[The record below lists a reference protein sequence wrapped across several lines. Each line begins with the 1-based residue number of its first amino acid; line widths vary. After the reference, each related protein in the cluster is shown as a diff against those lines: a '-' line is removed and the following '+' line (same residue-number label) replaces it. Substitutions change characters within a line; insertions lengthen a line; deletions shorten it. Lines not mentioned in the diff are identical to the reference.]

1 MALDGNKTGSAV
13 YNLIKTTQ
21 VSDEASCEKLWQ
33 KIVSKIFDDIKSDAE
48 ITVPS
53 GSVIISVA
61 GSATGTPNPTPIK
74 NGVQ

>member
-13 YNLIKTTQ
+13 YNLIKTTK

-33 KIVSKIFDDIKSDAE
+33 KIVTKIFDDIKSNAE

-53 GSVIISVA
+53 GSVIIAVA
-61 GSATGTPNPTPIK
+61 GQATGTPNPAPIK

>member
-13 YNLIKTTQ
+13 YNLIKTTK
-21 VSDEASCEKLWQ
+21 VSGEASCEKLWQ
-33 KIVSKIFDDIKSDAE
+33 KIVTKIFDDIKSDAE

-53 GSVIISVA
+53 GSVIIEVA
-61 GSATGTPNPTPIK
+61 GQATGTPNSAPIK

>member
-53 GSVIISVA
+53 GSVIISVTGQA
-61 GSATGTPNPTPIK
+61 AGTPNPAPIK

>member
-13 YNLIKTTQ
+13 YNLIKATN

-53 GSVIISVA
+53 GSVIIEVA
-61 GSATGTPNPTPIK
+61 GKATGTKNPAPIQ
-74 NGVQ
+74 NGIQ

>member
-33 KIVSKIFDDIKSDAE
+33 KIVTKIFDDIKSDAE
-48 ITVPS
+48 ITIPS
-53 GSVIISVA
+53 GQVVIAVT
-61 GSATGTPNPTPIK
+61 GQATGTKNPSPI
-74 NGVQ
+74 QSEIE

>member
-13 YNLIKTTQ
+13 YNLIKTTK

-33 KIVSKIFDDIKSDAE
+33 KIVTKIFNDIKNDAE

-53 GSVIISVA
+53 GSVIIEVA
-61 GSATGTPNPTPIK
+61 GQATGTPNPAPIK

>member
-13 YNLIKTTQ
+13 YNLIKSTK

-33 KIVSKIFDDIKSDAE
+33 KIVSKIFEDIKSDAE

-53 GSVIISVA
+53 NNVIIAVA
-61 GSATGTPNPTPIK
+61 GQATGTKNPAPIQ
-74 NGVQ
+74 NEIQ

>member
-33 KIVSKIFDDIKSDAE
+33 KIVSTIFDDIKSDAE

-53 GSVIISVA
+53 GSVIISVTGQA
-61 GSATGTPNPTPIK
+61 AGTPNPAPIK

>member
-13 YNLIKTTQ
+13 YNLIKATK

-33 KIVSKIFDDIKSDAE
+33 KIVTKIFDDIKSDVE

-53 GSVIISVA
+53 GQVVITVV
-61 GSATGTPNPTPIK
+61 GQATGTKNPSPI
-74 NGVQ
+74 QSEIE

>member
-33 KIVSKIFDDIKSDAE
+33 KIVTKIFDDIKSDAE

-53 GSVIISVA
+53 NSVIIAVA
-61 GSATGTPNPTPIK
+61 EQATGTKNPAPIQ
-74 NGVQ
+74 NGIQ

>member
-33 KIVSKIFDDIKSDAE
+33 KIVTKIFDDIKSDVE

-53 GSVIISVA
+53 GSVIIAVA
-61 GSATGTPNPTPIK
+61 GQATGTPNSTPIK

>member
-13 YNLIKTTQ
+13 YNLIKTIQ

-53 GSVIISVA
+53 GSVIISVTGQA
-61 GSATGTPNPTPIK
+61 AGTPNPAPIK

>member
-33 KIVSKIFDDIKSDAE
+33 KIVTKIFDDIKSDAE
-48 ITVPS
+48 ITIPS
-53 GSVIISVA
+53 GQVVITVV
-61 GSATGTPNPTPIK
+61 GQATGTKNPSPI
-74 NGVQ
+74 QSEIE

>member
-33 KIVSKIFDDIKSDAE
+33 EIVTKIFDALILGGGASGIIAAIKLAE
-48 ITVPS
+48 RNKKVGNI
-53 GSVIISVA
+53 
-61 GSATGTPNPTPIK
+61 
-74 NGVQ
+74 

>member
-53 GSVIISVA
+53 GSVIISVTGQA
-61 GSATGTPNPTPIK
+61 AGTPNHAPIK

>member
-33 KIVSKIFDDIKSDAE
+33 KIVTKIFDDIKSDAE
-48 ITVPS
+48 ITIPS
-53 GSVIISVA
+53 GQVVIAVVA
-61 GSATGTPNPTPIK
+61 QATGTKNPSPI
-74 NGVQ
+74 QSEIE

>member
-13 YNLIKTTQ
+13 YNLIKTTK

-33 KIVSKIFDDIKSDAE
+33 DIMKKIYADMKSDME

-53 GSVIISVA
+53 GQVVIAVA
-61 GSATGTPNPTPIK
+61 GSATGTMNPAPIQNEVK
-74 NGVQ
+74 